1 MEQNGQGQ
9 HALLSHRL
17 LLKVLEVM
25 FLKITKAVGA

>member
-9 HALLSHRL
+9 HALLSRQL